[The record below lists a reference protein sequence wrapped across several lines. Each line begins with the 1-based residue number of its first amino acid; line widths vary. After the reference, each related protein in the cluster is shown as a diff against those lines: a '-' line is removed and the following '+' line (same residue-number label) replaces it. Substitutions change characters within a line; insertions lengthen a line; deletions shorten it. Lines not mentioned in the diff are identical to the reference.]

1 MDDVAP
7 PPSFETDIK
16 PLFLRFDRDQ
26 MLFIFD
32 LWEVEDV
39 RTHARSIYG
48 RLRSGD
54 MPCDRSWPEEHI
66 DLFRLWIKGGCQ
78 A

>member
-1 MDDVAP
+1 MDAETS

-32 LWEVEDV
+32 LWEIEDV
-39 RTHARSIYG
+39 RTHSRSIYA
-48 RLRSGD
+48 RLKSGD
-54 MPCDRSWPEEHI
+54 MPCDRSWPEEHVA
-66 DLFRLWIKGGCQ
+66 LFRSWIKAGCPD
-78 A
+78 